1 MMMMPVLTISA
12 IVLRDVNTLIFPAMI
27 IMNVL
32 MIHAKNKL
40 LCKSLYIMITMLV
53 LMMDVMLPLEYGI
66 LKLIAMI
73 LMLAQMIAVILN

>member
-1 MMMMPVLTISA
+1 MMMM
-12 IVLRDVNTLIFPAMI
+12 
-27 IMNVL
+27 
-32 MIHAKNKL
+32 
-40 LCKSLYIMITMLV
+40 TMLV